1 MQLLD
6 LGRKGYQETF
16 ELQKRLLED
25 RVQDRIPDTLI
36 LVEHPPIYTV
46 GKAMSA
52 TGPYPSAVHV
62 PELGPVPVLAVD
74 RGGKMTYHG
83 PGQIVG
89 YPIFHLAHKDIRRF
103 LKDMEK
109 VMAAAVASVGLTGRP
124 CPENL
129 ELEPGQ
135 LETGLWVGDHKIGSI
150 GIHVRHWVSY
160 HGFALNV
167 CPDMRYFQAIE
178 PCGFKGD
185 VLSSVAY
192 EKELTNEAGL
202 ALMEPL
208 KAELAK
214 DFAELSAYYAQIK
227 ANAGTGAGANA
238 QTASL

>member
-6 LGRKGYQETF
+6 IGRKGYQETF
-16 ELQKRLLED
+16 ELQKKLLED
-25 RVQDRIPDTLI
+25 RIQDRIPDTLI

-46 GKAMSA
+46 GKAMGA
-52 TGPYPSAVHV
+52 ANAHPAVVHV
-62 PELGPVPVLAVD
+62 PELGPVPVLTVD

-89 YPIFHLAHKDIRRF
+89 YPIFQLTHKDIRRF

-109 VMAAAVASVGLTGRP
+109 VLAAAVASVGLTGRP

-192 EKELTNEAGL
+192 EKELSNEAGL
-202 ALMEPL
+202 ALMGPL

-214 DFAELSAYYAQIK
+214 DFGKLSAYYGQIK
-227 ANAGTGAGANA
+227 AASAAASA